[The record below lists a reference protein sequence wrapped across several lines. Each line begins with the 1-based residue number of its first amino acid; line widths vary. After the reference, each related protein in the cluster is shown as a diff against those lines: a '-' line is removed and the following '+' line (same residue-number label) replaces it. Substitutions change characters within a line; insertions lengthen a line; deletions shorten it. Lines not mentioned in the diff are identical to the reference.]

1 MNTIDQHIAGAI
13 QTDVKNVLP
22 QRHAQ
27 TILEQAV
34 DVNRAVVKDVN
45 HKGKILYVRVV
56 QGYVINDLIRQGGLA
71 GALLG
76 EFPLFPVD
84 GDPVQKDLP
93 QKGDRM
99 RKN

>member
-1 MNTIDQHIAGAI
+1 MNTVDQHIAGAI

-56 QGYVINDLIRQGGLA
+56 LGNILNDLIRQRALA
-71 GALLG
+71 RRLLG
-76 EFPLFPVD
+76 KAVIFSAD
-84 GDPVQKDLP
+84 GRSVCEDLT
-93 QKGDRM
+93 
-99 RKN
+99 